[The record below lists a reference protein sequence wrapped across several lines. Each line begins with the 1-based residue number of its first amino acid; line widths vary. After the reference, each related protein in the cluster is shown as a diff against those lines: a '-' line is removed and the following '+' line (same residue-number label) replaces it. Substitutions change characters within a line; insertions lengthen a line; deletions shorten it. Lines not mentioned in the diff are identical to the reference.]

1 MSNPDSRTLDCPSA
15 QAGAK
20 DARVYGVRTGTP
32 DAPRVGYLTETL
44 PVSEKLLALSGP
56 AKATEVFR
64 IAAPCAMSGCKHFK
78 ENACTLVQ
86 RIVEG
91 LAPVVNALPPCQ
103 IRSTCRWFSQEGR
116 NACLRCPQVITDK
129 PNATAEEK
137 RIADDDWGRGCSS
150 SFSAAS
156 ALSVRTITVEHA
168 RLPQDVPDEHGAHL
182 SIRKWKMTGEYAR
195 STGADEPQLRQLT
208 SDEIFV
214 VSGGIIAGSWCA
226 SRSIEP
232 LAYSGDAN

>member
-1 MSNPDSRTLDCPSA
+1 MSNLDSRPLDCPSA
-15 QAGAK
+15 QAGAD
-20 DARVYGVRTGTP
+20 DARVYGVLAGTP

-56 AKATEVFR
+56 AKPTEVFR
-64 IAAPCAMSGCKHFK
+64 IAAPCETNGCRHFK

-103 IRSTCRWFSQEGR
+103 ICSTCRWFRQEGR

-137 RIADDDWGRGCSS
+137 RIADDD
-150 SFSAAS
+150 
-156 ALSVRTITVEHA
+156 
-168 RLPQDVPDEHGAHL
+168 
-182 SIRKWKMTGEYAR
+182 
-195 STGADEPQLRQLT
+195 
-208 SDEIFV
+208 
-214 VSGGIIAGSWCA
+214 
-226 SRSIEP
+226 
-232 LAYSGDAN
+232 

>member
-1 MSNPDSRTLDCPSA
+1 MSSPDSRPLDCPSA
-15 QAGAK
+15 QAGA
-20 DARVYGVRTGTP
+20 DNARVYGVRAGTP

-56 AKATEVFR
+56 AKPTEVFR

-78 ENACTLVQ
+78 DNACTLVQ

-103 IRSTCRWFSQEGR
+103 VRSTCRWFSQEGR

-137 RIADDDWGRGCSS
+137 RIADDD
-150 SFSAAS
+150 
-156 ALSVRTITVEHA
+156 
-168 RLPQDVPDEHGAHL
+168 
-182 SIRKWKMTGEYAR
+182 
-195 STGADEPQLRQLT
+195 
-208 SDEIFV
+208 
-214 VSGGIIAGSWCA
+214 
-226 SRSIEP
+226 
-232 LAYSGDAN
+232 